1 MKTKII
7 LFIISA
13 FAVMS
18 CGKKEES
25 KNNTPLIVCTTG
37 MIADGIQNIVGDFA
51 EVKAIMGEGTD
62 PHLYKATPSDQQL
75 LMKADIIV
83 YNGLHL
89 EGKMADILEKLSQS
103 KNVISMTEKIDHQ
116 KLRKIDELN
125 AHDPHV
131 WFDVP
136 LWMECLNFTATRIS
150 EIYPQHKKSFDTN
163 SANYLGK
170 LMELN
175 KEIVLQ
181 MQSIPKERRVLITA
195 HDAFG
200 YFGKAYD
207 CDVKGLKGI
216 STLSSIGLKEVNDLA
231 DYIVV
236 KKIKAV
242 FVESSVPKKNIESLV
257 EQCKEK
263 GQDVIIGGSLY
274 SDAMGPKESKEGNYI
289 GMVKYNVATI
299 VNSLK

>member
-1 MKTKII
+1 MKNKTI
-7 LFIISA
+7 LLLFSVFI
-13 FAVMS
+13 FVS
-18 CGKKEES
+18 CR
-25 KNNTPLIVCTTG
+25 KNEKSNNEKPLIVCTTG
-37 MIADGIQNIVGDFA
+37 MIADGLENIVGDFA

-75 LMKADIIV
+75 LMRADVIV

-89 EGKMADILEKLSQS
+89 EGKMADILEKLSQT
-103 KNVISMTEKIDHQ
+103 KNVISMTEKIDVH

-131 WFDVP
+131 WFDVA
-136 LWMECLNFTATRIS
+136 LWMECLNFTSQKLT
-150 EIYPQHKKSFDTN
+150 EIYPNQKKSFDGN

-200 YFGKAYD
+200 YFGNAYD

-231 DYIVV
+231 DYIVA

-263 GQDVIIGGSLY
+263 GQNVIIGGSLY

-289 GMVKYNVATI
+289 GMVKYNVATV